1 VQHRSDDDNLL
12 RFARQGSGNHVRLVG
27 DGEIDAHS
35 VSVLRAVAEDAIGSG
50 AERIDL
56 DLERV
61 TFIDS
66 SGLRALAEAHSA
78 AEARGSTLT
87 IVELSGPVRRIL
99 EISGMLDALA
109 RGSSSAPGTS

>member
-1 VQHRSDDDNLL
+1 MQHRSDDDNLL
-12 RFARQGSGNHVRLVG
+12 RFAREGSASHVRLIG

-50 AERIDL
+50 AEHIDIDL
-56 DLERV
+56 ARV

-66 SGLRALAEAHSA
+66 SGLRALAEAHAA

-99 EISGMLDALA
+99 EISGMLDELA
-109 RGSSSAPGTS
+109 GSSGAPGTS